1 MFKSSNPVLSRM
13 DNTENTVVL
22 EGKPMTV
29 SGTIGKVFALLMIA
43 SVSGAAV
50 IYEAMMGYADKVL
63 VILGAALIVGLIT
76 GLVTAFVPKLAK
88 FLSPVYAF
96 AEGALLAGISLIA
109 ETQFPGI
116 ALQAVSATFV
126 AFFVV
131 LFLYKTGAV
140 RATEKFRSTII
151 SALTTILIVYLVEF
165 IGSFF
170 NFHIP
175 FLRPLH
181 WEDTLL
187 QKNLLYRPDSQG
199 LKKTK
204 LLKNSSARSEFGIS
218 ETKPSRNFRAVS
230 FSAHFLPAHLFKTLK
245 LFSLTNPPIT
255 WI

>member
-1 MFKSSNPVLSRM
+1 MFKSSNPILSRM
-13 DNTENTVVL
+13 DNAENAVVL

-29 SGTIGKVFALLMIA
+29 SGTIGKVFALLLIA

-63 VILGAALIVGLIT
+63 VILGVALIVGLIT

-131 LFLYKTGAV
+131 LFLYRTGAI
-140 RATEKFRSTII
+140 RATEKFRSTIM
-151 SALTTILIVYLVEF
+151 SALFTILIVYLVEF
-165 IGSFF
+165 VGSFF

-175 FLRPLH
+175 FLNGSGPISILVSCIIVVVASLSLILDFDFI
-181 WEDTLL
+181 E
-187 QKNLLYRPDSQG
+187 QGAKNLLPKDYEWYGSFG
-199 LKKTK
+199 LLVTLVWLYIEILNLLAK
-204 LLKNSSARSEFGIS
+204 L
-218 ETKPSRNFRAVS
+218 RND
-230 FSAHFLPAHLFKTLK
+230 
-245 LFSLTNPPIT
+245 
-255 WI
+255 